1 MESNREIICFPEKDH
16 EKRFVI
22 GKKGKRNLLC
32 VGINPNTA
40 DGEKLDPTSR
50 NVEKIA
56 LNNGYDGWIL
66 ANLYPRRTKKVSSL
80 EIEPDKKLFRQ
91 NLNLIQLIVNKNQ
104 FGFDKVWLA
113 WGNDIDTLHQPYLK
127 ESAYHLCTMLQ
138 KFNLAFVSAGTNN
151 SGHPTHPS
159 PQAIAQ
165 KFRKKSQDVKLTSFD
180 IKSYV
185 TRIRQATK
193 IDSKVSISCID
204 DFGP

>member
-1 MESNREIICFPEKDH
+1 MELNQEIICLPQKDN

-40 DGEKLDPTSR
+40 DSDGLDPTSR

-66 ANLYPRRTKKVSSL
+66 VNLYPKREKNVSLL
-80 EIEPDKKLFRQ
+80 EIKPDEKLFWE
-91 NLNLIQLIVNKNQ
+91 NLNLIKSIVRNNQ

-113 WGNDIDTLHQPYLK
+113 WGNDIDSFNQVYLK
-127 ESAYHLCTMLQ
+127 ESAYHLFKKLEEFEMEY
-138 KFNLAFVSAGTNN
+138 VSAGTNV
-151 SGHPTHPS
+151 SGNPTHPN

-165 KFRKKSQDVKLTSFD
+165 KFREKANDVKLTKFD
-180 IKSYV
+180 FKTYVSKIKE
-185 TRIRQATK
+185 TIK
-193 IDSKVSISCID
+193 ISPEITID
-204 DFGP
+204 GIEFK

>member
-1 MESNREIICFPEKDH
+1 MESIREIICLPEKDG

-40 DGEKLDPTSR
+40 DGKRLDPTSR

-66 ANLYPRRTKKVSSL
+66 VNLYPKRTRNVSYL
-80 EIEPDKKLFRQ
+80 ETDSNKKLFW
-91 NLNLIQLIVNKNQ
+91 LNLHLIRSVVRKNQ

-113 WGNDIDTLHQPYLK
+113 WGNDIDSLKQPYLK
-127 ESAYHLCTMLQ
+127 ESAYHLCTMLR
-138 KFNLAFVSAGTNN
+138 KFDLDFVSVGTNN
-151 SGHPTHPS
+151 SGHPTHPN

-165 KFRKKSQDVKLTSFD
+165 KLGKNHKMLSLPILMLR
-180 IKSYV
+180 
-185 TRIRQATK
+185 AM
-193 IDSKVSISCID
+193 
-204 DFGP
+204 